1 MAGWHVAQRRGYNI
15 FSAVG
20 GRSSIFDDKTIID
33 RKAVSMNSQALGL
46 RVASIIFGIMCV
58 VHLWR
63 LLFSHF
69 TVQIGSHQLPIWG
82 SAVAVIVTAGLSIWM
97 WRLSSSRAG

>member
-1 MAGWHVAQRRGYNI
+1 MKHVN
-15 FSAVG
+15 
-20 GRSSIFDDKTIID
+20 
-33 RKAVSMNSQALGL
+33 MNSQSLGL
-46 RVASIIFGIMCV
+46 RVASIIFGLMFL

-82 SAVAVIVTAGLSIWM
+82 SAVGAIVAGLLSIWM
-97 WRLSSSRAG
+97 WRLSSGRGG